1 MRIRYFPD
9 TDTLIIDLKEE
20 PIAESEHLEDL
31 GVVIDY
37 NEKNEIIGFEILDWS
52 RFQREGKELKIPIS
66 VNG

>member
-37 NEKNEIIGFEILDWS
+37 NEKNEIVGFEILDWS
-52 RFQREGKELKIPIS
+52 RFQREGKELKIPVS
-66 VNG
+66 VSL